1 MPTRDM
7 PPGWKRITSLDGP
20 EDYTKGEYLVE
31 QLSVVTVEPRW
42 YWSTK
47 AVFYDTPYP
56 DPVTC
61 AVACELFNG
70 GCDAQ
75 ERNL

>member
-31 QLSVVTVEPRW
+31 QLSVTHEQPEW

-47 AVFYDTPYP
+47 ARFYATPYP
-56 DPVTC
+56 DPLTC

-75 ERNL
+75 EHNL

>member
-7 PPGWKRITSLDGP
+7 PPGWKRITPIDGP
-20 EDYTKGEYLVE
+20 EYYAKGEYIVE
-31 QLSVVTVEPRW
+31 RLQVEGLSPEW

-47 AVFYDTPYP
+47 AEFYATPYP

-75 ERNL
+75 EHSL

>member
-1 MPTRDM
+1 MADM
-7 PPGWKRITSLDGP
+7 PPGWKRITPLDGP
-20 EDYTKGEYLVE
+20 EDYAKGKYLVE
-31 QLSVVTVEPRW
+31 QLSVNPGGPEW

-47 AVFYDTPYP
+47 KRFYATPYP

>member
-1 MPTRDM
+1 M

-20 EDYTKGEYLVE
+20 EDYAKGKYRVE
-31 QLSVVTVEPRW
+31 RLQTEGLSPEW
-42 YWSTK
+42 YWSTE
-47 AVFYDTPYP
+47 VEFYCTPYP

-70 GCDAQ
+70 GCDG
-75 ERNL
+75 

>member
-1 MPTRDM
+1 VPTRSL
-7 PPGWKRITSLDGP
+7 PPGWKRTTPLDGP
-20 EDYTKGEYLVE
+20 EDYAKGEYLVE
-31 QLSVVTVEPRW
+31 QLSVTHEGPEW
-42 YWSTK
+42 YWSTRK
-47 AVFYDTPYP
+47 GFYARPYP

-75 ERNL
+75 EHKL